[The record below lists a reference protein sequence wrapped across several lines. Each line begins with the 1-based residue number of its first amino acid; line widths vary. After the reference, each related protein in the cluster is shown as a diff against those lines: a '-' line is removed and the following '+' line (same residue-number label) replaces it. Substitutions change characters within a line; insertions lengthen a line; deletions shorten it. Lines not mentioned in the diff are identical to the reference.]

1 MHKLMNRFH
10 AIQSRIASR
19 VHAFAR
25 DEEGATMI
33 EYALIATLISI
44 AAIAVLTD
52 IGDQLQNVFQQ
63 IVEALTP

>member
-1 MHKLMNRFH
+1 
-10 AIQSRIASR
+10 